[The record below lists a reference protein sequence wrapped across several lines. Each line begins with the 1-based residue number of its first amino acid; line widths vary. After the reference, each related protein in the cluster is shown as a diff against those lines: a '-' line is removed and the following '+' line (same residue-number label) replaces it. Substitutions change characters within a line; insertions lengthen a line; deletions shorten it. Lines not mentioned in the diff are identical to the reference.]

1 MVADISFKE
10 MRILMDKIFVKDLL
24 VRGIIGVT
32 ARERSQPQDILVNVV
47 MYTDIARAGASDDIK
62 KSVNYRTV
70 AKAIIAH
77 ISETQRRTVEA
88 LVTDIAKICLDMPG
102 VQKVKA
108 RVEKPGAVR
117 FARSAGVEIV
127 RAKANENP

>member
-1 MVADISFKE
+1 M
-10 MRILMDKIFVKDLL
+10 MDKIFVKDLL

-32 ARERSQPQDILVNVV
+32 ARERSQPQDILVNIILFA
-47 MYTDIARAGASDDIK
+47 DIARAGTTDDIK

-77 ISETQRRTVEA
+77 IEETQRRTVEA

-102 VQKVKA
+102 VEKVRA

-117 FARSAGVEIV
+117 FAKSAGVEIV
-127 RAKANENP
+127 RTKKDGSS